1 MAMKAVPM
9 ISKPE
14 NPASQSLF
22 LLARNQREEFL
33 RHFGLRESPFGVT
46 PDPEFLFWSPQHN
59 AALRAMIAAI
69 ESNLGFSVLLGKP
82 GTGKTSLLFHLLAQY
97 RESARTAFIFQTQCR
112 PHDLIR
118 HIASELELPLSR
130 RDDVFLHQR
139 LNGMLLKEARAGRK
153 VLIIIDE
160 AQNLQEPS
168 LEAIRLLSDF
178 ETGPSKLLNVVLSG
192 STRLGETLLS
202 PELSQLAQRISTIC
216 RLEPLTEQEVRDYVR
231 YRLSVVCSR
240 PATGIFSPESL
251 AEVTSRSEGVPRIIN
266 AICYRALIL
275 AYTQGLGSVNRK
287 LVKDAARDLD
297 LAEPGVTESRP
308 SLQFSPSNGV
318 PYPVA
323 PFRKEQQPEPPAHTF
338 ARAVPM
344 PGADATSFARA
355 NQIPT
360 SVNDPRIDSKHPTVP
375 DKAEQGGRF
384 GMLAFIR
391 FKNAGWHSRRSTW
404 SVAAVLLLALGFWA
418 GWNEFRGKPDASGVQ
433 LFPSQPEPSKPEA
446 QPAKMDVEGGVPH
459 SGALRPDEP
468 AAPANS
474 TTSQSPRIQTQ
485 SVIDMDPN
493 LILPSKIHLQSS
505 TLAESQAPNTTV
517 SVSKVT
523 DGLAPLAATASPARP
538 RLEAENMSGN
548 SRKRG
553 NFSFQPVHVV
563 QPEYP
568 DKARLA
574 RIEGSVEVELTID
587 QSGSVQKVRGMNGNP
602 ILLQAAEEA
611 ARQWKYPPFSA
622 DSTTLPAVTLVK
634 FNFKLDSGTRQ

>member
-22 LLARNQREEFL
+22 LLARSQREEFL
-33 RHFGLRESPFGVT
+33 RHFGFRESPFGVT

-59 AALRAMIAAI
+59 AALQAMIAAI

-97 RESARTAFIFQTQCR
+97 REFARTAFIFQTQSR

-118 HIASELELPLSR
+118 HIASELELPVSR
-130 RDDVFLHQR
+130 RDEVSLHQR
-139 LNGMLLKEARAGRK
+139 LNAMLLKEARAGRK

-240 PATGIFSPESL
+240 PATGIFSPDSL
-251 AEVTSRSEGVPRIIN
+251 AEVSSQSEGVPRIIN

-275 AYTQGLGSVNRK
+275 AYTQGLGSVSGK
-287 LVKDAARDLD
+287 LVKEAARDLD
-297 LAEPGVTESRP
+297 LAEPAGTEPRP

-318 PYPVA
+318 PYPAA
-323 PFRKEQQPEPPAHTF
+323 PFRKEQQPEPPAHTL

-344 PGADATSFARA
+344 PGADATSFAPA
-355 NQIPT
+355 NQMQT
-360 SVNDPRIDSKHPTVP
+360 SVKEPRIDSKHPTVP
-375 DKAEQGGRF
+375 DKAEQGSRF
-384 GMLAFIR
+384 GMLASTR
-391 FKNAGWHSRRSTW
+391 FKNAGWHRQRSTW
-404 SVAAVLLLALGFWA
+404 SVAAVLLLALGSWA

-433 LFPSQPEPSKPEA
+433 LFPSRPEPSKPEA
-446 QPAKMDVEGGVPH
+446 QPAKMDVGGGVPQ
-459 SGALRPDEP
+459 SGALRPDGP
-468 AAPANS
+468 AAPVNS
-474 TTSQSPRIQTQ
+474 KSQSPRIQTQ

-505 TLAESQAPNTTV
+505 TSAESQAPNTTI

-523 DGLAPLAATASPARP
+523 DGLAPLAATALPARP

-548 SRKRG
+548 SKKRE
-553 NFSFQPVHVV
+553 NFSFEPVHIV

-568 DKARLA
+568 EKARLA
-574 RIEGSVEVELTID
+574 RIEGDVEVELTVD
-587 QSGSVQKVRGMNGNP
+587 RSGSVQKVRGMTGNP

-622 DSTTLPAVTLVK
+622 DATTLPAVTLVK
-634 FNFKLDSGTRQ
+634 FKFKLDSGTRQ

>member
-1 MAMKAVPM
+1 M

-22 LLARNQREEFL
+22 LLARSQREEFL
-33 RHFGLRESPFGVT
+33 RHFGFRESPFGVT

-59 AALRAMIAAI
+59 AALQAMIAAI

-97 RESARTAFIFQTQCR
+97 REFARTAFIFQTQSR

-118 HIASELELPLSR
+118 HIASELELPVSR
-130 RDDVFLHQR
+130 RDEVSLHQR
-139 LNGMLLKEARAGRK
+139 LNAMLLKEARAGRK

-240 PATGIFSPESL
+240 PATGIFSPDSL
-251 AEVTSRSEGVPRIIN
+251 AEVSSQSEGVPRIIN

-275 AYTQGLGSVNRK
+275 AYTQGIGSVSRK
-287 LVKDAARDLD
+287 LVKEAARDLD
-297 LAEPGVTESRP
+297 LAEPAGTESRP

-318 PYPVA
+318 PYPAA
-323 PFRKEQQPEPPAHTF
+323 PFRKEQQPEPPAHTL

-344 PGADATSFARA
+344 PGADATSFAPA
-355 NQIPT
+355 NQMQT
-360 SVNDPRIDSKHPTVP
+360 SVKEPRIDSKDPTVP
-375 DKAEQGGRF
+375 GKAEQGSRF
-384 GMLAFIR
+384 GMLAFTR
-391 FKNAGWHSRRSTW
+391 FKNAGWHRQRSTW
-404 SVAAVLLLALGFWA
+404 SVAAVLLLALGSWA

-433 LFPSQPEPSKPEA
+433 LFPSRPEPSKPEA
-446 QPAKMDVEGGVPH
+446 QPAKMDVEGGVPQ

-468 AAPANS
+468 AAPVNS
-474 TTSQSPRIQTQ
+474 IKSQSPRIQTQ

-505 TLAESQAPNTTV
+505 TPAESQAPNTTI

-548 SRKRG
+548 SRKRE
-553 NFSFQPVHVV
+553 NFSFEPVHIV

-574 RIEGSVEVELTID
+574 RIEGDVEVELTVD
-587 QSGSVQKVRGMNGNP
+587 RSGSVQKVRGMTGNP
-602 ILLQAAEEA
+602 LLLQAAEEA

-622 DSTTLPAVTLVK
+622 DATTLPAVTLVK
-634 FNFKLDSGTRQ
+634 FKFKLDSGTRQ